1 MVNKEYIS
9 TTIEKQISTSEI
21 INNKLA
27 VISRL
32 KCLKQDKSASSL
44 IQMLETEVA
53 ELQTPKQAATVINM
67 PGDEPFT
74 LYSDAFTEEEEVI
87 WGDAASYE
95 RKKFNDIIEKISV
108 LFYKTEDKGMRSE
121 FYEKTALLKEMF
133 GDEPHTRDKFKAYI
147 NNLLT
152 Q

>member
-1 MVNKEYIS
+1 MVNKEQVS
-9 TTIEKQISTSEI
+9 NSIEKQISTSEI

-27 VISRL
+27 IIARL
-32 KCLKQDKSASSL
+32 KRLEQDKSASTL

-53 ELQTPKQAATVINM
+53 ELQAPKQAATVINM
-67 PGDEPFT
+67 PGEEPFS
-74 LYSDAFTEEEEVI
+74 LYSDSFTEEEEII
-87 WGDAASYE
+87 WGDAASWE
-95 RKKFNDIIEKISV
+95 KRKFDNVIDKLSV

-133 GDEPHTRDKFKAYI
+133 GDEPHTRDKFKTYI

-152 Q
+152 R

>member
-87 WGDAASYE
+87 WGDAVSWE
-95 RKKFNDIIEKISV
+95 KRKFNNIIDKISI
-108 LFYKTEDKGMRSE
+108 LFPKTDDKTRGDHYAKS
-121 FYEKTALLKEMF
+121 ALLKEMF
-133 GDEPHTRDKFKAYI
+133 GDEAPTRDKFKTYI

-152 Q
+152 R